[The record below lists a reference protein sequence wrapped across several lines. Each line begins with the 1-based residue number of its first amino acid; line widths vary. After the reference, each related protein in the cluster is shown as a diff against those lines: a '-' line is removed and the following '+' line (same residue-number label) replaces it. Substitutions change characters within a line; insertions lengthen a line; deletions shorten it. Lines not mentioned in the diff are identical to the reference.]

1 MFFQKKTLVLLL
13 TILTTLLLAAC
24 GSNTNNTQSNSGGEA
39 TPAPSAAPSAS
50 PAAERKLTDGL
61 GNEVTVPANPQR
73 IIASYLEDYLV
84 ALGVKPVAQWKVSNG
99 IQDYLQDSL
108 KDIPTIPYDLPFED
122 VTKFEPDLL
131 IVGSSAT
138 VEGQKYGQ
146 YSKIAPT
153 YVLGDS
159 VVNDWRKALLKMG
172 EVLDKGDEA
181 QKVLDDY
188 EKKAADAKSSI
199 QAKLPGQS
207 VAAIWLVKN
216 KFFIV
221 SDKQSSGSLLY
232 GDLGFQSPA
241 IVKEIS
247 AKGTGNWNSI
257 SLEKLAELDAD
268 HLILINSDKGTGAKA
283 LEEPIW
289 KSVKAVK
296 NGNVYE
302 YPRTS
307 SWLYYGPIASSQM
320 IDDVMKDIVNK
331 Q

>member
-1 MFFQKKTLVLLL
+1 MFYKKKTFIGLLM
-13 TILTTLLLAAC
+13 ILTTLLLTAC
-24 GSNTNNTQSNSGGEA
+24 GSNSTNTPSNSGGEA

-50 PAAERKLTDGL
+50 PSAERKLTDGL
-61 GNEVTVPANPQR
+61 GNEVTIPANPQR

-84 ALGVKPVAQWKVSNG
+84 ALGVKPVAQWTVKNG
-99 IQDYLQDSL
+99 KQEYLQDTL

-131 IVGSSAT
+131 IIASNAT
-138 VEGQKYGQ
+138 VEGEKYGQ

-159 VVNDWRKALLKMG
+159 VTNDWRKALLQLG
-172 EVLDKGDEA
+172 EVLDKRDEA
-181 QKVLDDY
+181 QKALDDY
-188 EKKAADAKSSI
+188 EKKAADAKADI

-207 VAAIWLVKN
+207 VAAVWLVKN
-216 KFFIV
+216 SFYVV
-221 SDKQSSGSLLY
+221 SDKQSSGALLY
-232 GDLGFQSPA
+232 GDLGFTAPD

-247 AKGTGNWNSI
+247 ATGTGNWNSI
-257 SLEKLAELDAD
+257 SLEKLAQLDAD
-268 HLILINSDKGTGAKA
+268 HLILVNSDKDTGSKS
-283 LEEPIW
+283 LDDPIW

-307 SWLYYGPIASSQM
+307 SWLYYGPIASSKM
-320 IDDVMKDIVNK
+320 IDDVMNDIVNK
-331 Q
+331 